1 VAIKAFEAEEEM
13 AEPSIWAELA
23 AYPRVVAQLT
33 AFQTALKRR
42 SERGSFRTAKLTAE
56 FFRNL
61 VGTVRWENTAQL
73 IGTVKRIGRLLV
85 ETQPRELA
93 IGNIT
98 RRVLHIIREEC
109 FKAAGDG
116 GVGGGGVGEGGV
128 GGVGAESSSS
138 SSSSSAAA
146 TSSSSSSSSAAAAA
160 AASAAAAVGSL
171 GTPELKRSRSVSA
184 DVGALL
190 QSPSLQTILEPGPAA
205 HSLALRPIKEIAR
218 ALLDGINELMEE
230 LENLLIPIAEQALEH
245 IHANEVI
252 LTYGRSRT
260 VEEFL
265 KEAARKKREF
275 KVIVAETAPLF
286 EGQAMARALSMAGI
300 DTTVITDSAV
310 FAMMAR
316 VNKVLIPAH
325 AVLANGGLI
334 VRSGGHMIAVAAAHH
349 AVPMVC
355 LAGLFKLSP
364 QYAHDQDTFNE
375 LNSPSQVMRFEEGD
389 SAMTEQVDVVNPG
402 YDYVAPELVDLYVTN
417 IGGHQPSYI
426 YRLLA
431 EQYSPEDHV
440 L

>member
-1 VAIKAFEAEEEM
+1 M
-13 AEPSIWAELA
+13 SEPSVWAELA
-23 AYPRVVAQLT
+23 GYPRVVAQLT

-116 GVGGGGVGEGGV
+116 GVGGGGVGEGAG

-138 SSSSSAAA
+138 
-146 TSSSSSSSSAAAAA
+146 AA
-160 AASAAAAVGSL
+160 AASSAAAVGSL

-230 LENLLIPIAEQALEH
+230 LENLLVPIAEQALEH

-402 YDYVAPELVDLYVTN
+402 YDYVAPDLVDLYVTN

>member
-1 VAIKAFEAEEEM
+1 M
-13 AEPSIWAELA
+13 
-23 AYPRVVAQLT
+23 
-33 AFQTALKRR
+33 
-42 SERGSFRTAKLTAE
+42 
-56 FFRNL
+56 
-61 VGTVRWENTAQL
+61 
-73 IGTVKRIGRLLV
+73 
-85 ETQPRELA
+85 
-93 IGNIT
+93 
-98 RRVLHIIREEC
+98 
-109 FKAAGDG
+109 
-116 GVGGGGVGEGGV
+116 
-128 GGVGAESSSS
+128 
-138 SSSSSAAA
+138 
-146 TSSSSSSSSAAAAA
+146 
-160 AASAAAAVGSL
+160 GSL